1 MISKISTISLFLKNY
16 NNLFFQ
22 KYCNSKFVYGTVDLS
37 NRHTKKGTGMKNRR
51 LLLLMSAVAMLDWV
65 ITRVSLKQVEL
76 KTIAHVKKAKGAR

>member
-1 MISKISTISLFLKNY
+1 
-16 NNLFFQ
+16 
-22 KYCNSKFVYGTVDLS
+22 
-37 NRHTKKGTGMKNRR
+37 MKNRR